1 MTEQSPETDTN
12 MIWTIHGIIRRET
25 FPPSASPPHRTID
38 VGELTALVSARPAPP
53 MPDQPDLEAE
63 AEFVLFHNK
72 LLVSYAATSDVVPVR
87 YGAYLMS
94 KADVKIRVAEQA
106 HVHQK
111 ILARIAGAQEY
122 AVRIERSEVRAS
134 EPAERAPAPEPA
146 SGRSYLAARRT
157 ARDARETQVA
167 RSRLF
172 LADTATALANCARE
186 TAIGS
191 PGQDRL
197 LDLNLL
203 IDRDRIRPFLECAEA
218 VHAEAAQQGMTLT
231 VTGPWPAYAFS
242 TPPSEDTA

>member
-94 KADVKIRVAEQA
+94 KADVKIRVAEQV

-111 ILARIAGAQEY
+111 IQPHLCAQHDAPVQKPVEHIHKGGSCSLFQRVIANESCIEVTAHRALRTGA
-122 AVRIERSEVRAS
+122 SC
-134 EPAERAPAPEPA
+134 
-146 SGRSYLAARRT
+146 
-157 ARDARETQVA
+157 
-167 RSRLF
+167 
-172 LADTATALANCARE
+172 CAQRC
-186 TAIGS
+186 G
-191 PGQDRL
+191 
-197 LDLNLL
+197 
-203 IDRDRIRPFLECAEA
+203 
-218 VHAEAAQQGMTLT
+218 
-231 VTGPWPAYAFS
+231 
-242 TPPSEDTA
+242 